1 MPIFPLAGEWLM
13 RARIATGAAVAL
25 AVAVIAI
32 IALPGG
38 AGHRVSL
45 VIPDA
50 ADLIPGLK
58 VRAAGQAVGE
68 ISRVATIDGGRLAR
82 VDLTIADA
90 TVWPLPPDTRFIVR
104 FGGTVAYAARYI
116 EMERGIS
123 SAPPFADGATIPS
136 TNVTVPVEFADLIN
150 TFGPRTQANLHATVN
165 ALGAAMPPASSPLR
179 RSLDAAPAAVQ
190 QAAGVFGDLAAED
203 TALDGLVRSTADV
216 AGAAS
221 AADPGLSSLIGGTA
235 TTFQAVGSRASELRS
250 ALAQLP
256 DTLARTRATLARADA
271 TLIPASALVARLSP
285 GVTQLTALSRPL
297 RHALGTIVTVGPDAV
312 SALGIA
318 RRSAP
323 AITSLLDRATSLLP
337 QLRSLGSQGTRQL
350 ACIRPYSP
358 EIAGFAST
366 WASFVDEGDHKDK
379 YARMYLG
386 SYPFTNATPMT
397 VPQAAQVLPS
407 AFAGWAFP
415 RPPGA
420 NVGKPWFLPGCDITP
435 TGMDPA
441 RDPEAAAVDP
451 LSKPIVRSNTP

>member
-1 MPIFPLAGEWLM
+1 LTRKVSTA
-13 RARIATGAAVAL
+13 AAAVL
-25 AVAVIAI
+25 VGAVMAI
-32 IALPGG
+32 VVVPRGT
-38 AGHRVSL
+38 GHHVSL

-58 VRAAGQAVGE
+58 VRAAGQGVGE

-82 VDLTIADA
+82 VDLRIANA

-116 EMERGIS
+116 EIDRGLS
-123 SAPPFADGATIPS
+123 SAPPFAEGATIPR

-165 ALGAAMPPASSPLR
+165 ALGAAMPPALPPLR
-179 RSLDAAPAAVQ
+179 RSLDAAPAAVR
-190 QAAGVFGDLAAED
+190 QAAGIFGDLAAED
-203 TALDGLVRSTADV
+203 TALDGLVRSTANV

-221 AADPGLSSLIGGTA
+221 AADPGLSALIGGAA
-235 TTFQAVGSRASELRS
+235 TTFQAVGSRATELQS

-256 DTLARTRATLARADA
+256 DTLARTRATLARADT
-271 TLIPASALVARLSP
+271 TLTPASALVARLSP
-285 GVTQLTALSRPL
+285 GVTQLTALSGPL
-297 RHALGTIVTVGPDAV
+297 SHALGTIVTVGPDAV
-312 SALGIA
+312 RTLGIA
-318 RRSAP
+318 RQGAP

-337 QLRSLGSQGTRQL
+337 QLGSLGSQGTQQL
-350 ACIRPYSP
+350 ACIRPFSP

-366 WASFVDEGDHKDK
+366 WASFVNEGDHKDK
-379 YARMYLG
+379 YARMYIG

-397 VPQAAQVLPS
+397 APQAAQALPS

-420 NVGKPWFLPGCDITP
+420 NVGKPWFLPGCEITP
-435 TGMDPA
+435 AALDPA
-441 RDPEAAAVDP
+441 SDPEAAAVDP
-451 LSKPIVRSNTP
+451 LSKPIASFNTP